1 MTAANPRLSNPQ
13 ISKIIAAKWKNEEAE
28 IKGYWKELAEE
39 EKNRHREQN
48 PDYQYRPRR
57 KKGKKGK
64 SPSPTAAEE
73 PSRCSKC
80 QGRLLATPRTP
91 TKRAPIR
98 LEPGLSHSEPRPGLS
113 HPSHPMLSPCTPSL
127 LRLDNGIPGRTN
139 YELYQPHSLSMQGRT
154 SLIRSPEG
162 YEQASPAVKRRRTES
177 MGSYRLASD
186 YSELYGQHAGELSR
200 LAPGEEPARSAGPY
214 SSSTL
219 PELATMPRSQ
229 SFPSQ
234 LTQPPP
240 RPWEVNGAGDISPRI
255 PLFDESLRL
264 PPLQIPISPSPSRAS
279 MTDGCETGPDR
290 GHVKRRIWE

>member
-13 ISKIIAAKWKNEEAE
+13 ISKIIAARWKNEGAD
-28 IKGYWKELAEE
+28 IKDYWKELAEE

-64 SPSPTAAEE
+64 SPSPAGAEE

-91 TKRAPIR
+91 TKRSSIR

-113 HPSHPMLSPCTPSL
+113 FPMLSPCTPSL
-127 LRLDNGIPGRTN
+127 PNGIPSRTS
-139 YELYQPHSLSMQGRT
+139 YELYQPHSVSMQSRT
-154 SLIRSPEG
+154 SSIRSPEG
-162 YEQASPAVKRRRTES
+162 YELESPAVKRRRTES
-177 MGSYRLASD
+177 MGDYHLVNGYSD
-186 YSELYGQHAGELSR
+186 FYGRNAGEASR
-200 LAPGEEPARSAGPY
+200 LALGEEPATSARPY
-214 SSSTL
+214 SSSTM

-240 RPWEVNGAGDISPRI
+240 RPWEMNGTGETSPRI

-279 MTDGCETGPDR
+279 VADRCEKGLDR
-290 GHVKRRIWE
+290 GYVKRRIWE